1 MGRLPIGVVVLA
13 VLVAFALVTSL
24 FHLLQALGLVPYLV
38 GPIVVRE
45 FNIWYVLMWSLLIWV
60 WYWVF
65 RALLRL
71 DPSALLFV
79 VIVSG
84 FNLLFDFLAM
94 LGQEQAND
102 LAVSFIVNLAI
113 FAYAMLP
120 STKRA
125 FGLEEP
131 TEE

>member
-1 MGRLPIGVVVLA
+1 MGRLPIGVAILA
-13 VLVAFALVTSL
+13 ALAAAALVTAI
-24 FHLLQALGLVPYLV
+24 FHFLQAIGLVPYIV
-38 GPIVVRE
+38 GPIAVRD
-45 FNIWYVLMWSLLIWV
+45 FNLWYVLMWGLLIWV

-71 DPSALLFV
+71 DPSAWMFV

-94 LGQEQAND
+94 LGQAQAND
-102 LAVSFIVNLAI
+102 LAVSFIVNLVI

-120 STKRA
+120 GTKRA
-125 FGLEEP
+125 FGLEP
-131 TEE
+131 PVD